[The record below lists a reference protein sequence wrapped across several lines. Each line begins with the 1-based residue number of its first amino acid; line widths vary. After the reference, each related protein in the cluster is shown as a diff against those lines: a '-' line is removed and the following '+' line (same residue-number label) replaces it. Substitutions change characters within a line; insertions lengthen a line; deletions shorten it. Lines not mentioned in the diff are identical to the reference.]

1 MYYGILYYK
10 AFRTS
15 QCESIIKNSF
25 SKLELK
31 LTDVRASATKSTFA
45 NMMSTLFVNNNI
57 VVVVSGYRDN
67 EEVIYMISNAINIE
81 REVASF
87 CLKDGTHSYAVMCET
102 QTIIILPDEPK
113 LIEESLNQINM

>member
-25 SKLELK
+25 NKLQ
-31 LTDVRASATKSTFA
+31 LTLNDVRASATRSAFA
-45 NMMSTLFVNNNI
+45 KMISSLFVNNDI

-87 CLKDGTHSYAVMCET
+87 CLKDGTHTYAVMCET
-102 QTIIILPDEPK
+102 QTIIILPDEPV
-113 LIEESLNQINM
+113 LIEEALNQINM